1 VLATANTGL
10 AATDVF
16 FWGNRVGDVTSPA
29 SGGSFVTNVSSDG
42 GAIVG
47 VAPAGSVGITNR
59 FDVNKTN
66 SINVSGDRGEVV
78 GNAPGS
84 LLRINIGTGGPFAPE
99 GGDGGGGGPAT
110 PATSGGDAGI
120 ASALAGSGSTAGP
133 TAGGFKTRGGE
144 GDSPILLQNH
154 LSLMPDGKIG
164 TVPGGVATASGDWP
178 SLPASV
184 GARLDT
190 GSSSSGVVT
199 AAYYEQLADSGD
211 TDSDD
216 DDDHSGLDDE
226 LVEGWLSSR
235 G

>member
-1 VLATANTGL
+1 
-10 AATDVF
+10 
-16 FWGNRVGDVTSPA
+16 
-29 SGGSFVTNVSSDG
+29 
-42 GAIVG
+42 
-47 VAPAGSVGITNR
+47 VGITNR

-99 GGDGGGGGPAT
+99 GGDGGGG
-110 PATSGGDAGI
+110 DAGI

-144 GDSPILLQNH
+144 GDRPILLQNH

-164 TVPGGVATASGDWP
+164 TVPGGVATASGEWP
-178 SLPASV
+178 SLPARV

-216 DDDHSGLDDE
+216 DLGVDAESSIDDE
-226 LVEGWLSSR
+226 LVDSLVAALGLE
-235 G
+235 